1 MRRMITRRTILMAA
15 MAGPFSTVKALTF
28 DVFGTVVDWRSSIIR
43 EGERLGKRKG
53 VRADWAKF
61 ADAWRGAYAPS
72 MDRVRKGEL
81 PWTNLDALHR
91 MSLEKLLGDFGIHGL
106 SEAEKDD
113 FTRAWHRL
121 TPWPDAVEGLARLRK
136 RYITA
141 TLSNGNVAL
150 LVNLSKFGGL
160 AWDCILSAELARHY
174 KPDRE
179 TYLTAA
185 SLLALKPEEVM
196 MVAAHKPDL
205 AAARSC
211 GLRTALVVRPI
222 EFGPERK
229 ADIEPDPGTDVVAKD
244 FLDLAAK
251 LS

>member
-1 MRRMITRRTILMAA
+1 MVTRRTILMAA
-15 MAGPFSTVKALTF
+15 MAGSSPRVKALTF
-28 DVFGTVVDWRSSIIR
+28 DVFGTVVDWRGSIIR
-43 EGERLGKRKG
+43 EGEQLGKRKG
-53 VRADWAKF
+53 VHADWAKF

-91 MSLEKLLGDFGIHGL
+91 MSLEKLLGDFGIRGL
-106 SEAEKDD
+106 SEAERDD

-136 RYITA
+136 RHITA

-160 AWDCILSAELARHY
+160 AWDCILSAELAHHY

-185 SLLALKPEEVM
+185 SLLGLKPEEVM
-196 MVAAHKPDL
+196 MVAAHKSDL

-211 GLRTALVVRPI
+211 GFRTALVVRPL
-222 EFGPERK
+222 EYGPGRK
-229 ADIEPDPGTDVVAKD
+229 ADSNPDPGTDFVAKD

-251 LS
+251 LA